1 LEREGLE
8 MIDKKKINIS
18 IDSDSDSSN
27 EKTDETPEKCETD
40 NDIKKVALDN
50 REDLEEKLKN
60 AELEAKQ
67 SYERFLRVSAD
78 FENYKKR
85 SAREI
90 SEFKKYANES
100 ILSELLCVV
109 DNLERA
115 ISSSAPDEKVN
126 SCIVDGINLT
136 LNEFKKVFEKYGV
149 KPIESLCK
157 PFDPNFHQAMMQEAS
172 DEHPENT
179 VISELQKGYT
189 IHDRLLRPSMVV
201 VSKANTGNNKK
212 E

>member
-1 LEREGLE
+1 
-8 MIDKKKINIS
+8 MTYKNKTNIS
-18 IDSDSDSSN
+18 NDSDSLN
-27 EKTDETPEKCETD
+27 EETPDKCETE
-40 NDIKKVALDN
+40 NDTKKTTSDSL
-50 REDLEEKLKN
+50 EELEEKLKK

-67 SYERFLRVSAD
+67 SYERFLRISAD

-85 SAREI
+85 SLREI

-115 ISSSAPDEKVN
+115 ISSSATDEKIN
-126 SCIVDGINLT
+126 SCIVDGVSMT
-136 LNEFKKVFEKYGV
+136 LNEFKKVFENYGV
-149 KPIESLCK
+149 KPVESLCK
-157 PFDPNFHQAMMQEAS
+157 PFDPNFHQAMMQEES

-179 VISELQKGYT
+179 VIAELQKGYT

-201 VSKANTGNNKK
+201 VSKAKTDNNNR
-212 E
+212 EQ

>member
-1 LEREGLE
+1 
-8 MIDKKKINIS
+8 MTDKKKINIS
-18 IDSDSDSSN
+18 IDSDSSDEEMPDKN
-27 EKTDETPEKCETD
+27 ETENVTE
-40 NDIKKVALDN
+40 NDLKKPVSDP
-50 REDLEEKLKN
+50 LEELGEKLKT

-85 SAREI
+85 SSREM
-90 SEFKKYANES
+90 SEFRKYANES

-115 ISSSAPDEKVN
+115 ISSTPTDEKVN
-126 SCIVDGINLT
+126 SCIVDGINMT
-136 LNEFKKVFEKYGV
+136 LNEFKKVFENYGV

-157 PFDPNFHQAMMQEAS
+157 PFDPNFHQAMMQEES
-172 DEHPENT
+172 QEHPDNT
-179 VISELQKGYT
+179 VISEFQKGYT

-201 VSKANTGNNKK
+201 VSKEKTDTNK
-212 E
+212 

>member
-1 LEREGLE
+1 
-8 MIDKKKINIS
+8 MTKKDKIDIP
-18 IDSDSDSSN
+18 IDSDTSN
-27 EKTDETPEKCETD
+27 EETPDKSETENETKETTPD
-40 NDIKKVALDN
+40 RL
-50 REDLEEKLKN
+50 EELEEKLRN

-85 SAREI
+85 SSREV

-115 ISSSAPDEKVN
+115 ISSTTTDDKVN
-126 SCIVDGINLT
+126 SCIVDGINMT
-136 LNEFKKVFEKYGV
+136 LNEFKKVFENYGV

-157 PFDPNFHQAMMQEAS
+157 PFDPNFHQAMMQEES
-172 DEHPENT
+172 KEHPDNT
-179 VISELQKGYT
+179 VISEFQKGYT

-201 VSKANTGNNKK
+201 VSKAKTDNNS
-212 E
+212 

>member
-1 LEREGLE
+1 
-8 MIDKKKINIS
+8 MTYKNKTNIS
-18 IDSDSDSSN
+18 NDSDSLN
-27 EKTDETPEKCETD
+27 EETPDKCETE
-40 NDIKKVALDN
+40 NDTKKTTSDSL
-50 REDLEEKLKN
+50 EELEEKLKK

-67 SYERFLRVSAD
+67 SYERFLRTSAD

-85 SAREI
+85 NLREI

-115 ISSSAPDEKVN
+115 ISSSATDEKIN
-126 SCIVDGINLT
+126 SCIVDGVSMT
-136 LNEFKKVFEKYGV
+136 LNEFKKVFENYGV
-149 KPIESLCK
+149 KPVESLCK
-157 PFDPNFHQAMMQEAS
+157 PFDPNFHQAMMQEES

-179 VISELQKGYT
+179 VIAELQKGYT

-201 VSKANTGNNKK
+201 VSKAKTDNNNR
-212 E
+212 EQ

>member
-1 LEREGLE
+1 
-8 MIDKKKINIS
+8 MTDKKKIKFS
-18 IDSDSDSSN
+18 IDSDSSN
-27 EKTDETPEKCETD
+27 EEMPDKNEKENDTEDDTKKTASDPIEE
-40 NDIKKVALDN
+40 
-50 REDLEEKLKN
+50 LEEKLKN

-85 SAREI
+85 SSREI
-90 SEFKKYANES
+90 SEFRKYANES

-115 ISSSAPDEKVN
+115 ITTSAADEKVS
-126 SCIVDGINLT
+126 SCIVDGINMT
-136 LNEFKKVFEKYGV
+136 LNEFKKVFDNYGV
-149 KPIESLCK
+149 KPIDSLCK
-157 PFDPNFHQAMMQEAS
+157 PFDPNFHQAMMQEENQ
-172 DEHPENT
+172 EHPDNT
-179 VISELQKGYT
+179 VISEFQNGYT

-201 VSKANTGNNKK
+201 VSKSKADNNK

>member
-1 LEREGLE
+1 
-8 MIDKKKINIS
+8 MTNKKKINIS
-18 IDSDSDSSN
+18 IDSDSSDEEMTDKN
-27 EKTDETPEKCETD
+27 ETENVTE
-40 NDIKKVALDN
+40 NDIKIDIKKTDPDQL
-50 REDLEEKLKN
+50 EELEEKLKT

-85 SAREI
+85 SSREM
-90 SEFKKYANES
+90 SEFRKYANES

-115 ISSSAPDEKVN
+115 ISSSAKDDKVN

-157 PFDPNFHQAMMQEAS
+157 PFDPNFHQAMMQEENN
-172 DEHPENT
+172 EHPENT
-179 VISELQKGYT
+179 VINELQKGYT

-201 VSKANTGNNKK
+201 VSKVKNDNNN
-212 E
+212 

>member
-1 LEREGLE
+1 
-8 MIDKKKINIS
+8 MKMTDKNKIDIS
-18 IDSDSDSSN
+18 IDSDGPN
-27 EKTDETPEKCETD
+27 EETTDKCEMKNETKIPD
-40 NDIKKVALDN
+40 TIEELK
-50 REDLEEKLKN
+50 EKLKN

-85 SAREI
+85 SSREV

-100 ILSELLCVV
+100 ILSELLCVM

-115 ISSSAPDEKVN
+115 INSSATDEKVN
-126 SCIVDGINLT
+126 SCIVDGVKIT
-136 LNEFKKVFEKYGV
+136 LNEFKKVFENYGV

-157 PFDPNFHQAMMQEAS
+157 PFDPNFHQAMMQEET

-179 VISELQKGYT
+179 VMSEFQKGYT

-201 VSKANTGNNKK
+201 VSKAKTDNK
-212 E
+212 